1 MTIPEDIASDRI
13 HSRLT
18 SRLIGRSLRVVEAI
32 GSTNDAAVAAGHA
45 GEAEGFA
52 ILADRQERG
61 RGRSGRAWASLPGLG
76 LYTSIL
82 LRPDV
87 PPLGAPL
94 LTIVAGLAVA
104 DTIRTFVPVAPSL
117 KWPNDVL
124 LDGRKVAGI
133 LTEMATLGQRIG
145 HLVVG
150 IGINV
155 HHRLSD
161 FPAEM
166 QATATSIDLA
176 AGRRAERGEVAA
188 ALYSALDRWYT
199 AFCDGKRTGIL
210 AEARARTA
218 TLGRPVTVLAASEQW
233 RGTALDL
240 DVDGA
245 LLVRDEEGVV
255 RRVLADDVSIR

>member
-1 MTIPEDIASDRI
+1 MTIPEDLAPDRI
-13 HSRLT
+13 QSRLT
-18 SRLIGRSLRVVEAI
+18 SRLVGRPLRAVEAV
-32 GSTNDAAVAAGHA
+32 GSTNDAAMAAGHA
-45 GEAEGFA
+45 GEAEGLA
-52 ILADRQERG
+52 ILADRQEGG

-87 PPLGAPL
+87 PPQRAPL
-94 LTIVAGLAVA
+94 LTIVAGLAVIDA
-104 DTIRTFVPVAPSL
+104 IRAFVRVEPSL

-133 LTEMATLGQRIG
+133 LTEMATLGQQIK
-145 HLVVG
+145 HVVVG

-155 HHRLSD
+155 HHRLTD
-161 FPAEM
+161 FPAEV
-166 QATATSIDLA
+166 QTTATSIGLT
-176 AGRRAERGEVAA
+176 AGHRAERGEIAV
-188 ALYSALDRWYT
+188 ALYGALDRWYT
-199 AFCDGKRTGIL
+199 AFCNGERAGIL

-245 LLVRDEEGVV
+245 LLVRDERGVV